1 MKKKCVSCGAKI
13 EINSNFCTVCGTNQT
28 SDKHHK
34 GVIAKWFSR
43 FNTSKDTKAGNG
55 YLTYAEDGY
64 PTYHFSKEQEEKYQ
78 NQQEEKEAR
87 KQQILTFKLEDMTQY
102 EDLPF
107 LWNKDLL
114 YSYNKDQAYM
124 RLWQEN
130 QDIACMYVDQIAKL
144 IYDATDYIPDIKHC
158 IIDPAQ
164 IDFNYR
170 KADHP
175 YTMPYTYL
183 ECVPFTKAGK
193 KPKYP
198 AILHFGKG
206 TKMFDGTGEMA
217 QYMGTIKILQDGQI
231 GAAEVVFTNDY
242 RKFSISLYGLS
253 LVIRRVD
260 TMYENIFKFEDIKL

>member
-170 KADHP
+170 RLTIHILCRIHIWNVFHLPKQVKNLNIPLYCILGKAQKCLMVLAKWRNIWELSKSYKTVKLAQQRSFLLTIIVNSVFP
-175 YTMPYTYL
+175 YMVYL
-183 ECVPFTKAGK
+183 W
-193 KPKYP
+193 
-198 AILHFGKG
+198 L
-206 TKMFDGTGEMA
+206 
-217 QYMGTIKILQDGQI
+217 
-231 GAAEVVFTNDY
+231 
-242 RKFSISLYGLS
+242 
-253 LVIRRVD
+253 
-260 TMYENIFKFEDIKL
+260 